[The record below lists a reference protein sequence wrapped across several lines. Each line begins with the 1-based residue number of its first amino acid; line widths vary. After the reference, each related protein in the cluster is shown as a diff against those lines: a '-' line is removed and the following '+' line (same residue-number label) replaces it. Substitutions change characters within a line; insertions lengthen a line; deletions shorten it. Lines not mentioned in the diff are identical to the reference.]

1 MNLTRTFSLPG
12 LLGVAH
18 AVSDGSAGWLMATL
32 AGRLSLAEVSA
43 LTLAYNA
50 LAFAAQPAVG
60 LYLDR
65 TRQPQ
70 RAVFVSLGLMALALL
85 VVDQPL
91 LAVVVAGLASAV
103 FHVGGGMLA
112 IGVSRDRAT
121 GLGMFAAPGVI
132 GLACGGALAAAGASA
147 LVWLILL
154 LAMFGSLRLWAR
166 SVTLDQSEPKVATLA
181 DRDLIVMAILVAIA
195 VRSAVWSA
203 FEWVLVGNTPMLLAA
218 ALAAGS
224 GKLVGG
230 ALADRLGWRAW
241 TMGAL
246 AVAALLLAIG
256 PNGGGLFLLG
266 LALLQ
271 SVTPVTLAALAQ
283 VLPGRSGLAA
293 GLSLG
298 LAIALGGLFV
308 FAGLGAALTSPPL
321 SLSLVVVSGA
331 VLVWVLNRQ
340 PVIRPQV

>member
-1 MNLTRTFSLPG
+1 MNFTRTFSLPG

-65 TRQPQ
+65 TRQPR
-70 RAVFVSLGLMALALL
+70 RAVFVSLGLMALALF

-91 LAVVVAGLASAV
+91 LAVAVAGLASAV

-112 IGVSRDRAT
+112 IGVSRERAT
-121 GLGMFAAPGVI
+121 GLGVFAAPGVI
-132 GLACGGALAAAGASA
+132 GLACGGALAATGASA
-147 LVWLILL
+147 LVWVILL
-154 LAMFGSLRLWAR
+154 MVITGSLHLWTR
-166 SVTLDQSEPKVATLA
+166 SITLERSEPKATTLA
-181 DRDLIVMAILVAIA
+181 DRDLIVMAILIAIA

-203 FEWVLVGNTPMLLAA
+203 FEWVLTGNTPMLLAA
-218 ALAAGS
+218 ALAAGG

-230 ALADRLGWRAW
+230 ALADQLGWRAW

-246 AVAALLLAIG
+246 ASAAILLALG
-256 PNGGGLFLLG
+256 PKGGGLFLIG

-283 VLPGRSGLAA
+283 LLPGRSGLAA

-308 FAGLGAALTSPPL
+308 FAGLGAALASPPL
-321 SLSLVVVSGA
+321 SLILVVVSGA
-331 VLVWVLNRQ
+331 VLVWVLDRKYA
-340 PVIRPQV
+340 IGAQV